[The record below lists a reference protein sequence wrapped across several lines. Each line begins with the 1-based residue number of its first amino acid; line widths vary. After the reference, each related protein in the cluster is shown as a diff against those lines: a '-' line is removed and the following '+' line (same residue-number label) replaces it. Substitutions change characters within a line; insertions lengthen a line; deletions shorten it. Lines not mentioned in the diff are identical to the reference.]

1 MSFAGLSLDTA
12 MRRTWSA
19 SEMLAGFLVGSRD
32 LGRTYLFPAFAHGV
46 DARGYAGDV
55 FGELLRAL
63 GIYLHVFGH
72 GWNGAMM
79 VFACS
84 ALRLA
89 SVKTSDRR
97 LGVISEDARVTV
109 GSTKKLTLVKLY
121 LDHYPRGNY
130 MASKL

>member
-1 MSFAGLSLDTA
+1 
-12 MRRTWSA
+12 
-19 SEMLAGFLVGSRD
+19 
-32 LGRTYLFPAFAHGV
+32 
-46 DARGYAGDV
+46 
-55 FGELLRAL
+55 LLHAL

-97 LGVISEDARVTV
+97 LGVISGGCT
-109 GSTKKLTLVKLY
+109 SHCT
-121 LDHYPRGNY
+121 
-130 MASKL
+130 

>member
-12 MRRTWSA
+12 MRRTWGA

-55 FGELLRAL
+55 FGELLHAL

-97 LGVISEDARVTV
+97 LGVISGGCT
-109 GSTKKLTLVKLY
+109 SHCT
-121 LDHYPRGNY
+121 
-130 MASKL
+130 